1 MIQLKTR
8 NISLFF
14 FSLLAACFLTIK
26 VASAQEEIKSSDLV
40 LQKQRLA
47 QEITDIKNKLI
58 EELEQYSQDE
68 KQYGISLAQF
78 RKLQTLNSIETATK
92 IAKKAILSRNLVLD
106 TYLNLMRLKLV
117 EAEGI
122 EVVHKEKVL
131 NEIENHRQA
140 LVDFEEKVV
149 PIEDRDNLNL
159 LATQF
164 LPLGNEIRDT
174 AYYALSLLAVGKLQA
189 VYDQAYAIEQKVEQK
204 DVSDLSN
211 LEQAERTRAT
221 AEVKKLVTQLPPE
234 FEELWTDL
242 AAVENSHS
250 DYKRFY
256 RSVFDDLDLIYSQLS
271 RLTAYLEE
279 LEQLK

>member
-1 MIQLKTR
+1 MTQLKTR
-8 NISLFF
+8 NISLIF

-47 QEITDIKNKLI
+47 QEIADTKNKLI

>member
-47 QEITDIKNKLI
+47 QEITNTKNKLI

-78 RKLQTLNSIETATK
+78 RKLQTLNSIETATR

>member
-47 QEITDIKNKLI
+47 QEITNTKNKLI

>member
-1 MIQLKTR
+1 MTQLKTR
-8 NISLFF
+8 NISLIF

-26 VASAQEEIKSSDLV
+26 VASAQEEIKSSELV

-47 QEITDIKNKLI
+47 QEITDTKNKLI

-78 RKLQTLNSIETATK
+78 RKLQTLNSIETATR

-131 NEIENHRQA
+131 HEIENHRQA
-140 LVDFEEKVV
+140 LVDFEEKVA

-164 LPLGNEIRDT
+164 LPLGNEIKNT

-221 AEVKKLVTQLPPE
+221 AEVEKLVAQLPPE
-234 FEELWTDL
+234 FEALWTDL
-242 AAVENSHS
+242 TAVEDSHS